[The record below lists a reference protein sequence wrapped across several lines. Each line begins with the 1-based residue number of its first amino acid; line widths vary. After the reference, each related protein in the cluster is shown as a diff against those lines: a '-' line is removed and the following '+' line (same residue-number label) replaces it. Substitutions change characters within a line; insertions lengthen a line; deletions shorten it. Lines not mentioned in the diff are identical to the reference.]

1 MLDAAGGMVET
12 FPFGPAYTGGVRVAL
27 GDITGDG
34 IADLIVGAGDSAAGH
49 ARVFDGASGQLI
61 RDFDAYPDDAF
72 SGGLHVAA
80 GDVNGDGRADIIVGS
95 SAAQAVHVKVFDG
108 RTGAL
113 LHSFSPYEPHYSGG
127 VNVAAGDVNGDGR
140 ADIVVAPASAGM
152 PHVKVFSGVDASLL
166 EEFIAFDEPYL
177 ADGVDVAVADY
188 DGDGKADI
196 SVGTGPSAAGGGGP
210 HVRVF
215 DGATLTVIAN
225 VFPYPGSTG
234 GARVASGD
242 INGDGRA
249 DIITAAGAGESPQ
262 ISRFLAPD
270 ARPAG
275 SELVFDASFTG
286 GVRVALATENRVL
299 FRDGFEVLEDAIE

>member
-140 ADIVVAPASAGM
+140 ADIVVAPASAG
-152 PHVKVFSGVDASLL
+152 
-166 EEFIAFDEPYL
+166 
-177 ADGVDVAVADY
+177 
-188 DGDGKADI
+188 
-196 SVGTGPSAAGGGGP
+196 TGPSAAGGGGP